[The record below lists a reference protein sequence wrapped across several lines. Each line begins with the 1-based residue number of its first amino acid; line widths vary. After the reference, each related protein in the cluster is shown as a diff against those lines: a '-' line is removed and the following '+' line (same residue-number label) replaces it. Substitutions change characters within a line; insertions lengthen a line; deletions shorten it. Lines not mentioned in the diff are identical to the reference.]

1 MIGVVLTKRRE
12 EFYKLASKYV
22 LQFEEI
28 FDISDA
34 ETLCSYEKIYTD
46 GPAIPAGPFLVTDI
60 SSVDLRTIFIES
72 PLVDVGVLLKQA
84 YLRYT
89 FEKLQNAIRVE
100 SISFSCT
107 FEEPSIVDES
117 TQIKIK
123 PVILDKVQANSVI
136 DKPVFE
142 KEPTVDFQDI
152 FNSDESETVQ
162 ELEQESAFI
171 NDPPSSKVYPTD
183 LFVQKP
189 KQTQP
194 VRRTSLQPGSIR
206 VRGFT
211 QRKKIFQVPVF
222 TFNSLTDKTGTT
234 TLTAALAVAMAIQQP
249 SAKILYLDLDMSN
262 PNYLLEMWNRNPGT
276 DASVKTIAGLAEAD
290 FEQNISLLSETI
302 SVSQAVFSLI
312 TWGQTTFVE
321 KRMLAAQ
328 DFNLFINI
336 IYNSFDLILVD
347 MGKLQS
353 TLDYQMK
360 MLMSTSTKH
369 FLIADGSTSRNVSTF
384 IQLARQLPYNF
395 EVIVNKNVPQSG
407 SFAITQQLRQNP
419 IATIGY
425 YRNIDRILTDQLP
438 MQGTALFNELCELGG
453 KL

>member
-1 MIGVVLTKRRE
+1 M
-12 EFYKLASKYV
+12 
-22 LQFEEI
+22 
-28 FDISDA
+28 
-34 ETLCSYEKIYTD
+34 
-46 GPAIPAGPFLVTDI
+46 
-60 SSVDLRTIFIES
+60 
-72 PLVDVGVLLKQA
+72 
-84 YLRYT
+84 
-89 FEKLQNAIRVE
+89 
-100 SISFSCT
+100 
-107 FEEPSIVDES
+107 
-117 TQIKIK
+117 
-123 PVILDKVQANSVI
+123 
-136 DKPVFE
+136 
-142 KEPTVDFQDI
+142 
-152 FNSDESETVQ
+152 
-162 ELEQESAFI
+162 
-171 NDPPSSKVYPTD
+171 
-183 LFVQKP
+183 FVQKP

-321 KRMLAAQ
+321 KRILAAQ

-369 FLIADGSTSRNVSTF
+369 FIIADGSTSRNVSTF
-384 IQLARQLPYNF
+384 IQLASQLPYNF
-395 EVIVNKNVPQSG
+395 EVIINKNVPQSG

-419 IATIGY
+419 IATVGY

-438 MQGTALFNELCELGG
+438 MQGTALFTELCELGG